1 MDTITLLDL
10 TWGLDG
16 KVIICFC
23 IFLLVTHL
31 EHACVVSGKKNKY
44 LSLELILLT

>member
-1 MDTITLLDL
+1 MDTITSGL

-23 IFLLVTHL
+23 IFLLVTHFG
-31 EHACVVSGKKNKY
+31 ACMCCKWKKQIPQ
-44 LSLELILLT
+44 S